1 MTVAIFMPLRDVL
14 LFPHFTDGETEA
26 EDDKVVCSRPGSQQK
41 NQHESPGVSEVH

>member
-1 MTVAIFMPLRDVL
+1 MPLRDVL